1 MKKIVSLVLILVML
15 FTLAACGASDVTPGE
30 TTKDDQGGETSA
42 PSSEPTDS
50 GDEVIKIKIGWSPPD
65 ITGVFKTATDYME
78 MAIEEAKANG
88 IEIELITRAAT
99 SHTSAADQVKTI
111 ENFIQNKVDVIII
124 SPAEVE
130 AVKPVLKEVNEA
142 GIPII
147 MVNMLD
153 ELEGIDITSFIG
165 FDNQQAAAVTA
176 YSLLDALGGPG
187 VLGEGDKA
195 EVDID
200 TMLDLAWW
208 EDLYKDVDTSSISG
222 KVAVIEGIA
231 GDYFSNERLK
241 GFHSV
246 VDKFPGIEVKATL
259 PADWNRQK
267 GIDAAENILQNNKE
281 LDAIYAASNEMGM
294 GASIAVKTASREA
307 EIFVVTQDG
316 TPESVDYIREG
327 GLKAETWH
335 GFPEWGWYGVKF
347 AVMIALEQEVPYKF
361 DVRPRTEYTDNA
373 DNFYPTPKLETIAWT
388 DILAAAK

>member
-1 MKKIVSLVLILVML
+1 MKRIISLVMILVML
-15 FTLAACGASDVTPGE
+15 FTLAACGASDATPGE

-42 PSSEPTDS
+42 PSSEPTDTS
-50 GDEVIKIKIGWSPPD
+50 NEVIKIKIGWSPPD

-78 MAIEEAKANG
+78 MAIEEAKTNG

-187 VLGEGDKA
+187 VLGEGEKA
-195 EVDID
+195 DVDMD

-208 EDLYKDVDTSSISG
+208 EELYKNVDTSSISG
-222 KVAVIEGIA
+222 KIAVIEGIA

-294 GASIAVKTASREA
+294 GASIAVKTAGRES

-347 AVMIALEQEVPYKF
+347 AVMIALDQEVPYKF

-373 DNFYPTPKLETIAWT
+373 DNFYPTPKLETIAWA
-388 DILAAAK
+388 DIIADAK